1 MLAAKL
7 ADNTVVN
14 ATDFE
19 LMSAHT
25 PLFCMD
31 CKAPVHFVKEGN
43 KIAFFKT
50 SGKGASVHLEGC
62 AFASPLT
69 FTESV
74 GKVMQLQKEIISQVE
89 PIVIRL
95 SLNKLDPDYTAQD
108 RSRSGEQEVTA
119 RTLKVPNDGPKQPKT
134 LTTLK
139 GLKKL
144 FLSGEP
150 DLLASVIVSIN
161 GFKIPIGELIVDQA
175 TAHGKV
181 MSNMALDVPYFVHGT
196 ITKIVRLPRVWYFNM
211 NEDEYYFTLVVFERY
226 FKYFTYTDE
235 ELMERPILVM
245 GKLKQN
251 KFNEGKANAKNG
263 TEIILKA
270 NDYLEFLD

>member
-1 MLAAKL
+1 MLTAKL

-14 ATDFE
+14 ATDFQE
-19 LMSAHT
+19 MSQQT
-25 PLFCMD
+25 PIFCMD
-31 CKAPVHFVKEGN
+31 CRAPVHFVKESN
-43 KIAFFKT
+43 KVAFFKT

-62 AFASPLT
+62 AFAAPMT

-74 GKVMQLQKEIISQVE
+74 GKIMQLQKEMITQVE
-89 PIVIRL
+89 PIVVRL
-95 SLNKLDPDYTAQD
+95 SLNKLDPEYVAQD
-108 RSRSGEQEVTA
+108 RGRPNEQEVTG

-144 FLSGEP
+144 FLTGEP
-150 DLLASVIVSIN
+150 DLLASVIISIN
-161 GFKIPIGELIVDQA
+161 GFKIPISELIVDQQ
-175 TAHGKV
+175 TAHTKV
-181 MSNMALDVPYFVHGT
+181 MKNLALDVPYFVHGT

-211 NEDEYYFTLVVFERY
+211 NEDNYYFTLVVFERY
-226 FKYFTYTDE
+226 FKYFTFKDE
-235 ELMERPILVM
+235 ELIGHPILVM

-251 KFNEGKANAKNG
+251 KFNEGKANAKEG
-263 TEIILKA
+263 TEIIIKS